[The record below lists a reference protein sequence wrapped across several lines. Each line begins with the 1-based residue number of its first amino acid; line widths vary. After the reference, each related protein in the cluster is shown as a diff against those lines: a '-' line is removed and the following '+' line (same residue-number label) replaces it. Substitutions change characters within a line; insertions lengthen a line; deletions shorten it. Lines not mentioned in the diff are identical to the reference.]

1 MRRAGEDDP
10 DEPSR
15 PAQDEKVTA
24 KRMLK
29 NLKLWVFLAAN
40 GGSRSTCSCGARA
53 FADSPLHA
61 ARSRASLRLLR
72 HAPLPPDLRLG
83 TSPSLPSSGT
93 TDAYASSPCR
103 PSVSRAQK
111 DRPSSPP

>member
-53 FADSPLHA
+53 REGQD
-61 ARSRASLRLLR
+61 RLERGL
-72 HAPLPPDLRLG
+72 
-83 TSPSLPSSGT
+83 SGVEREGERRT
-93 TDAYASSPCR
+93 RGP
-103 PSVSRAQK
+103 
-111 DRPSSPP
+111 